1 MIYAILASVFWGAM
15 YFFQAKLISKGMNLV
30 TLWGINMIPNLIY
43 LTIGYKNFGNNLSLK
58 EDWITLLC
66 WVTGSYLGS
75 FFIYLSL
82 KHTDVS
88 SASIIEMTYPVFI
101 MLLLW
106 FVDNEIPN
114 KQSLMGFLLIFVGSV
129 LIFKK

>member
-1 MIYAILASVFWGAM
+1 MIYAILSSIFWGVM

-30 TLWGINMIPNLIY
+30 TLWGLNMI
-43 LTIGYKNFGNNLSLK
+43 
-58 EDWITLLC
+58 
-66 WVTGSYLGS
+66 TGSYLGS

-101 MLLLW
+101 LLLLF
-106 FVDNEIPN
+106 FVDGETPN
-114 KQSLMGFLLIFVGSV
+114 SKSIMGFVLIFVGSI

>member
-1 MIYAILASVFWGAM
+1 MIYAILSSIFWGVM

-30 TLWGINMIPNLIY
+30 TLWGLNMIPNIIY
-43 LTIGYKNFGNNLSLK
+43 LTISYKDFGNNLSR
-58 EDWITLLC
+58 EDLPTICFWL
-66 WVTGSYLGS
+66 TGSYLGS

-101 MLLLW
+101 LLLLF
-106 FVDNEIPN
+106 FVDGETPN
-114 KQSLMGFLLIFVGSV
+114 SKSIMGFVLIFVGSI